1 MIFKPS
7 AHMPSLLV
15 KVFWVKSGKK
25 ALFLLR
31 PNCRHLSAEE
41 ERGKNISYSKA
52 ASISWSENYSVGKE
66 RTLHNLGE
74 RNHWQIKVATA
85 LGQYIRVL
93 CTKISQAGKD

>member
-1 MIFKPS
+1 
-7 AHMPSLLV
+7 MPSLLV

-85 LGQYIRVL
+85 QGQYIRVL